1 MRAIWKQAWK
11 ATVVPAMFLSSAAL
25 GQMKGAWVDPPADL
39 LALKAQ
45 PAEPSPLVEARPQ
58 ERTSWEPAIAAPSS
72 ETEPGS
78 SPGAVQPR
86 SRDRTERS
94 SLKHSGPQEQTAPFQ
109 AVPRWQNAQPAVK
122 SAAAPTIRSRAA
134 ARTNPV
140 RSAPGTRQQVAQ
152 SLAVDYLNRWSTSNR
167 QALQTTPKFYGSSV
181 LFHGRRMSFGEL
193 FAEKRRFVQRWPDRD
208 YRYRPDTLNVR
219 CSPGANTCTVR
230 SAFDF
235 DAVNSKLDRRSRGIG
250 THELVVSFA
259 GERPVIIAESSRVL
273 SRKSRP

>member
-1 MRAIWKQAWK
+1 
-11 ATVVPAMFLSSAAL
+11 
-25 GQMKGAWVDPPADL
+25 
-39 LALKAQ
+39 
-45 PAEPSPLVEARPQ
+45 
-58 ERTSWEPAIAAPSS
+58 
-72 ETEPGS
+72 
-78 SPGAVQPR
+78 
-86 SRDRTERS
+86 
-94 SLKHSGPQEQTAPFQ
+94 
-109 AVPRWQNAQPAVK
+109 
-122 SAAAPTIRSRAA
+122 
-134 ARTNPV
+134 
-140 RSAPGTRQQVAQ
+140 VAQ

-167 QALQTTPKFYGSSV
+167 QALQTTPEFYGSSV

-235 DAVNSKLDRRSRGIG
+235 EAVNSKQDRRSRGIG